1 MYDTAVTH
9 VIINCAAKIIINTI
23 SNQFPIQNVN
33 CTKKSVLIFKYLRFQ
48 INKYKSETDLVGRF
62 H

>member
-9 VIINCAAKIIINTI
+9 VMIIVNTICAAKIIITTI

-33 CTKKSVLIFKYLRFQ
+33 CTKKSILIFK
-48 INKYKSETDLVGRF
+48 
-62 H
+62 